1 MTNTKSSM
9 NENNPDTD
17 PYAYMAELQDG
28 LTEAEKAEFEQQ
40 LREKKFQLELCS
52 GADTLKRARL
62 QLDIAEL
69 LVLLERKAEAWN
81 LAREA
86 FDTALKNES
95 WQDAVEA
102 CNVLYQTEQAASIP
116 ALGMGVWLAVTFPVA
131 PELTYAM
138 LDHVVTETP
147 SHSDGAALAAV
158 TIRYVIDL
166 RADDAKHGDWSV
178 LANNLIARVAER
190 HSNVQDQQTL
200 DAWMD
205 KLGLRDPQVFLPRLS
220 QVVNAIVGDAWW
232 FDRNELRDKSPD

>member
-1 MTNTKSSM
+1 MS
-9 NENNPDTD
+9 ENHPETD

-28 LTEAEKAEFEQQ
+28 LTETEKAEFEQQ
-40 LREKKFQLELCS
+40 LRDKKFQLELCG
-52 GADTLKRARL
+52 GADTLEHARL

-69 LVLLERKAEAWN
+69 LVLLERKAEAWS
-81 LAREA
+81 LARTA

-138 LDHVVTETP
+138 LDHVVSETP
-147 SHSDGAALAAV
+147 GHSDGAALAAV

-166 RADDAKHGDWSV
+166 RADDAKHGDWSL

-190 HSNVQDQQTL
+190 HSNVQDQQAL

-205 KLGLRDPQVFLPRLS
+205 KLGLRDPQAFLPRLS

-232 FDRNELRDKSPD
+232 FDRDELRDKLPD

>member
-1 MTNTKSSM
+1 MSKTH
-9 NENNPDTD
+9 PD
-17 PYAYMAELQDG
+17 PYAYLAELQDG
-28 LTEAEKAEFEQQ
+28 LTESEKTEFERQ
-40 LREKKFQLELCS
+40 LGEKNLQLARCS
-52 GADTLKRARL
+52 DADTLERARL
-62 QLDIAEL
+62 QLDAAEL
-69 LVLLERKAEAWN
+69 LVLLERKEEAWN
-81 LAREA
+81 LARTA

-147 SHSDGAALAAV
+147 ANSDGAALAAV
-158 TIRYVIDL
+158 ATRYVIDL
-166 RADDAKHGDWSV
+166 RADDAKHGDWSL
-178 LANNLIARVAER
+178 LANNLIARVAAR
-190 HSNVQDQQTL
+190 HSNVQDQQAL
-200 DAWMD
+200 NAWMD

-232 FDRNELRDKSPD
+232 FDRDELRGKLPD

>member
-1 MTNTKSSM
+1 MSENT
-9 NENNPDTD
+9 PDTD

-28 LTEAEKAEFEQQ
+28 LTETEKAEFEQQ
-40 LREKKFQLELCS
+40 LRDKKFQLELCS
-52 GADTLKRARL
+52 GADTLEHARL
-62 QLDIAEL
+62 QLDVAEL

-81 LAREA
+81 LARAA

-138 LDHVVTETP
+138 LDHVVSETP
-147 SHSDGAALAAV
+147 GHSDGAALAAV

-166 RADDAKHGDWSV
+166 RADDAKHGDWSL

-190 HSNVQDQQTL
+190 HSNVHDQQSL
-200 DAWMD
+200 DAWMN

-220 QVVNAIVGDAWW
+220 QVVNAIVGDSWW
-232 FDRNELRDKSPD
+232 FDRDELRDKLPD